1 MSARAIAS
9 ALVLGILG
17 LIVLANSLYVI
28 DMTEQV
34 VITQFGKPIGDPI
47 REPGLRLKAPFVC
60 RMLTGR
66 SRPVL
71 WVDCD
76 SEMLSAPTVLE
87 DLQCDFAACDRSE
100 FFGKPARRKWIVGAL
115 LFNPTPAARR
125 LAGLWESLC
134 NSDDRH
140 GSDEYYFDVAWR
152 QLRQQVISES
162 LPPHFLALRTARQ
175 RGSTP
180 RPGTVVLTTLS
191 GNAARWNRRRR
202 RRERSYPTRQEST
215 EQTVA

>member
-1 MSARAIAS
+1 MKP
-9 ALVLGILG
+9 LV
-17 LIVLANSLYVI
+17 VSFF
-28 DMTEQV
+28 T
-34 VITQFGKPIGDPI
+34 IGD
-47 REPGLRLKAPFVC
+47 RYYEEAANGLVASCRRVGVSCHVEGIAARGLWIDNTRLKAPFVC